1 MKAHDDS
8 QGPQHWET
16 KRNSSGT
23 KEGFEMKIASRIQ
36 NVKVSLLHGMK
47 ITVPAKLLGG
57 LVLGVTLM
65 TAIALSSGA
74 TYAAEPSQPL
84 AKEEIRITRGGDIV
98 PDDAWR
104 MDAPFNETFVRL
116 GGLEIQHTPDDAWRM
131 DAPYTETFVGVG
143 SLEYLDIPD
152 DAWRM
157 DAPYTETF
165 VGVGSSEYLDIAD
178 DGWRLDAPF
187 NETFGAQES

>member
-65 TAIALSSGA
+65 TAIALSSGT
-74 TYAAEPSQPL
+74 TYTAEPLQPL
-84 AKEEIRITRGGDIV
+84 AKEEIRITRGADIV
-98 PDDAWR
+98 SDDAWR
-104 MDAPFNETFVRL
+104 MDAPFNETFV
-116 GGLEIQHTPDDAWRM
+116 
-131 DAPYTETFVGVG
+131 GVG
-143 SLEYLDIPD
+143 SLE
-152 DAWRM
+152 A
-157 DAPYTETF
+157 
-165 VGVGSSEYLDIAD
+165 LDIAD
-178 DGWRLDAPF
+178 DGWRMDAPFNETFVGLGSLESLDIADDGWRMDAPF

>member
-1 MKAHDDS
+1 MKAHNNS

-16 KRNSSGT
+16 KRNSSWPKG
-23 KEGFEMKIASRIQ
+23 GFEMKIVSQIQ
-36 NVKVSLLHGMK
+36 SVKLSLSQGLQ
-47 ITVPAKLLGG
+47 ITVQAKLIGG

-104 MDAPFNETFVRL
+104 MDAPFNETFV
-116 GGLEIQHTPDDAWRM
+116 GVGSLEIQHTPDDGWRM
-131 DAPYTETFVGVG
+131 
-143 SLEYLDIPD
+143 
-152 DAWRM
+152 
-157 DAPYTETF
+157 
-165 VGVGSSEYLDIAD
+165 
-178 DGWRLDAPF
+178 DAPF
-187 NETFGAQES
+187 NETYTVAGFTGMSEEKTGGLLG